1 MAAIPD
7 AVAAGPA
14 SQGDGISTTKIADWT
29 SEYGLTADEV
39 ARLESVL
46 SDYPADEVASELEE
60 ELRCV
65 FGARKLATMPEMSTE
80 DFLAVGRRFKA
91 GLTPFTP
98 QDVD

>member
-7 AVAAGPA
+7 APSAAPA
-14 SQGDGISTTKIADWT
+14 LQGGGASTTKIADWT
-29 SEYGLTADEV
+29 SEYGLTAEEV

-46 SDYPADEVASELEE
+46 SDYPADEVASELDE

-65 FGARKLATMPEMSTE
+65 FGARKLATMPELTWEEIE
-80 DFLAVGRRFKA
+80 DARRAFASGRT
-91 GLTPFTP
+91 GFTP